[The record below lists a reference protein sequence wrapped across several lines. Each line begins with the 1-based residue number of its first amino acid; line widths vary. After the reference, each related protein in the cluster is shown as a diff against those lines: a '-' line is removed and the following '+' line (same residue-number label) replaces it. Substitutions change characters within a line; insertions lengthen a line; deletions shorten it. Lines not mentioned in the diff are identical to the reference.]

1 MAQQLQTLLL
11 SKRTRVQ
18 FPMSGKLSVTP
29 APKGSCYLPLAFV
42 DIHTI
47 HTFTHKKQS
56 LAIKYVAH
64 EGLEDGLAGK
74 AFALQAG
81 SPYLIPKAHLK
92 CCVW

>member
-1 MAQQLQTLLL
+1 MTH
-11 SKRTRVQ
+11 KR
-18 FPMSGKLSVTP
+18 
-29 APKGSCYLPLAFV
+29 A
-42 DIHTI
+42 
-47 HTFTHKKQS
+47 HKKQS